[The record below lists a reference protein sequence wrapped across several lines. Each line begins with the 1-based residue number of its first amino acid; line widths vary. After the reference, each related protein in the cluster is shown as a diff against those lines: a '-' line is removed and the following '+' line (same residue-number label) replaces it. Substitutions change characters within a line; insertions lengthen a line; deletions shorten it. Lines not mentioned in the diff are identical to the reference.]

1 MLHLNQSLTAWNTSD
16 VGSVLK
22 KELEACNLDQLPLEK
37 GASKGGYVGNDSI
50 AVTVNHFSKTNPA
63 LMGSVGIFFTE
74 IEINCGCGDEPMSIN
89 AYCELRVSIDKT
101 TAAAHIV
108 II

>member
-16 VGSVLK
+16 FGSVLK

-37 GASKGGYVGNDSI
+37 GTSQGGYAGTDSI
-50 AVTVNHFSKTNPA
+50 AVTVNHFSDTDPA

-74 IEINCGCGDEPMSIN
+74 IVINCGCGDEPMSIN
-89 AYCELRVSIDKT
+89 AYCELRVSIDKS
-101 TAAAHIV
+101 TAAARIV